1 MIKDF
6 TLNNVIVVAVLCL
19 SFTQLEKMK
28 EADTVSITLT
38 PKLNSVSKVQ
48 MRM

>member
-19 SFTQLEKMK
+19 SFTQLEKIT

-38 PKLNSVSKVQ
+38 PKLNSVSKLQ